1 MLKKFC
7 EVHEAVA
14 EQFDGSQEMCNN
26 YWIIKNQV
34 YNNDLGIHEG
44 TEYFK
49 TSLRGNIKIDIGD
62 WLVVSED
69 LGEVKVLSNR
79 EFSERYTSA
88 DDLNL
93 VEPEEEK
100 HES

>member
-26 YWIIKNQV
+26 YWIIKNEV

-69 LGEVKVLSNR
+69 IREVRVLSNY
-79 EFSERYTSA
+79 EFNERYTSA
-88 DDLNL
+88 DKLNFN
-93 VEPEEEK
+93 
-100 HES
+100 

>member
-26 YWIIKNQV
+26 YWIIKNEV